1 MKVNVITTLRELD
14 SLKESWNGLLNNS
27 NNNVVHLTHE
37 WIMSW
42 WESFQQSNDLHIVII
57 SDTDN
62 KIVAIAPLMVTDCSY
77 RGIHINKICF
87 LANGHSPSIDFI
99 IRKDRIAE
107 GIQAILHY
115 LERFSEWEMIEFQ
128 KLDAAGNTFT
138 FIVSNLEESKYPY
151 GFKDDI
157 ESPLIVIDSDW
168 ESFLQKRSPKFRKVL
183 RNKINRANKKGDLSI
198 ERVSITGSR
207 EPVLR
212 EMLEVSRNSWKR
224 QMGTDLT
231 GNPNSNAFY
240 MKLCDRL
247 GPQGIITLWLLRKGT
262 KAIAFEFHL
271 NYNNVVYPIRAD
283 YDESFQSLSPGSVL
297 EFNILKTLFDE
308 AKVKEYNS
316 CGCPYDYL
324 LKWTD
329 NTIKHVKFEI
339 FSKDF
344 RSYGLHALEYNI
356 LPLLRKLKINSAM
369 HYFKSKKIT

>member
-99 IRKDRIAE
+99 IRKDSLAE

-115 LERFSEWEMIEFQ
+115 LERFSEWEMIELQ
-128 KLDAAGNTFT
+128 KLYAAGNTFT

-224 QMGTDLT
+224 QIGTGLT
-231 GNPNSNAFY
+231 GNQNSNAFY

-247 GPQGIITLWLLRKGT
+247 GPQGIVTLWLLRKGT

-271 NYNNVVYPIRAD
+271 NYNNVAYPIRAD

-324 LKWTD
+324 LRWTD

-356 LPLLRKLKINSAM
+356 LPLLRKLKINSAIRC
-369 HYFKSKKIT
+369 FKSKKIT